1 MLDILFV
8 GGDKKDISNLKEL
21 PLNVDQVQNGMIALS
36 ALNTEYYD
44 GVIIHDNLPLLTPDR
59 LITEIREIDKF
70 IPIFTIIISDQRK
83 SNILKDLEQGATFYF
98 EPESQDPDQLLEL
111 ILMGK
116 QYYDFIA
123 ELSELDRRFYRH
135 NGSIGI
141 IGVSEPMISLYR
153 LLSQIRK
160 KDVTTILYGESG
172 TGKNLVSRSLHNNSL
187 RTNNP
192 FVSVNCPAIPKELLE
207 SELFGHKKGS
217 FTGADSDKEG
227 KFQAANSGTI
237 FLDEI
242 GDMDSGL
249 QAKILRVLESGEVE
263 KIGENESIKVNVRVI
278 SATNQDLPKMVEENK
293 FRQDL
298 FHRINVFPIT
308 IPSLS
313 DHPGDIPLIAYTILG
328 QLKKKHGLDIKFI
341 SSEALVFMKSYDW
354 PGNVRELENVM
365 ERAILTSIDDQLT
378 LQDLMPMIDQVPT
391 SNVEQKV
398 DREPQDIELNI
409 SKPHKKD
416 LAIQGVEE
424 SNEKSSVSDLNKVE
438 LKSLKEIEIE
448 AIKNTL
454 LSTKYNMSKASK
466 ILGISRMTLYRKIEA
481 YGLDENE

>member
-8 GGDKKDISNLKEL
+8 GGSKKDVSILNEL

-36 ALNTEYYD
+36 ALNTEHYD
-44 GVIIHDNLPLLTPDR
+44 GVIIHDNLPLLSPDR
-59 LITEIREIDKF
+59 LIKEIRELDKF
-70 IPIFTIIISDQRK
+70 IPIFTSIISDDRR
-83 SNILKDLEQGATFYF
+83 SDILKDLQQGATFYF
-98 EPESQDPDQLLEL
+98 EPETQDPNQLLEL

-123 ELSELDRRFYRH
+123 ELSELNRRFYTH
-135 NGSIGI
+135 NGSRGI
-141 IGVSEPMISLYR
+141 IGISEPMISLYR
-153 LLSQIRK
+153 LLSHIRK
-160 KDVTTILYGESG
+160 KDVTTVLYGESG
-172 TGKNLVSRSLHNNSL
+172 TGKNLVSKSLHNNSL
-187 RTNNP
+187 RTDNP

-217 FTGADSDKEG
+217 FTGADSDKDG

-242 GDMDSGL
+242 GDMNSGL

-263 KIGENESIKVNVRVI
+263 KIGENNSIKVDVRVI
-278 SATNQDLPKMVEENK
+278 SATNQNLPKMVEENK

-298 FHRINVFPIT
+298 YHRINVFPIT

-378 LQDLMPMIDQVPT
+378 LQDLMPMIDKVST
-391 SNVEQKV
+391 TLDKKV
-398 DREPQDIELNI
+398 DEKEVQEEKKNLIDKKELSIKGLEEIQD
-409 SKPHKKD
+409 
-416 LAIQGVEE
+416 
-424 SNEKSSVSDLNKVE
+424 KSSVSGQGVME

-454 LSTKYNMSKASK
+454 ISTKYNMSKASK
-466 ILGISRMTLYRKIEA
+466 ILGVSRMTLYRKIET
-481 YGLDENE
+481 YGLDDNE

>member
-8 GGDKKDISNLKEL
+8 GGSKKDVSILNEL

-36 ALNTEYYD
+36 ALNTEHYD
-44 GVIIHDNLPLLTPDR
+44 GVIIHDNLPLLSPDR
-59 LITEIREIDKF
+59 LIKEIRELDKF
-70 IPIFTIIISDQRK
+70 IPIFTSIISDDRR
-83 SNILKDLEQGATFYF
+83 SDILKDLQQGATFYF
-98 EPESQDPDQLLEL
+98 EPETQDPNQLLEL

-123 ELSELDRRFYRH
+123 ELSELNRRFYTH
-135 NGSIGI
+135 NGSRGI
-141 IGVSEPMISLYR
+141 IGISEPMISLYR
-153 LLSQIRK
+153 LLSHIRK
-160 KDVTTILYGESG
+160 KDVTTVLYGESG
-172 TGKNLVSRSLHNNSL
+172 TGKNLVSKSLHNNSL
-187 RTNNP
+187 RTDNP

-217 FTGADSDKEG
+217 FTGADSDKDG

-263 KIGENESIKVNVRVI
+263 KIGENNSIKVDVRVI
-278 SATNQDLPKMVEENK
+278 SATNQNLSKMVAENK

-298 FHRINVFPIT
+298 YHRINVFPIT

-313 DHPGDIPLIAYTILG
+313 DHPGDIPLIAYTILS

-378 LQDLMPMIDQVPT
+378 LQDLMPMIDKVST
-391 SNVEQKV
+391 TLDKKV
-398 DREPQDIELNI
+398 DGKEVQEEEEKNLIDKKGLSIKGLEEIQD
-409 SKPHKKD
+409 
-416 LAIQGVEE
+416 
-424 SNEKSSVSDLNKVE
+424 KSSVSGQGVME

-454 LSTKYNMSKASK
+454 ISTKYNMSKASK
-466 ILGISRMTLYRKIEA
+466 ILGVSRMTLYRKIET
-481 YGLDENE
+481 YGLDDNE